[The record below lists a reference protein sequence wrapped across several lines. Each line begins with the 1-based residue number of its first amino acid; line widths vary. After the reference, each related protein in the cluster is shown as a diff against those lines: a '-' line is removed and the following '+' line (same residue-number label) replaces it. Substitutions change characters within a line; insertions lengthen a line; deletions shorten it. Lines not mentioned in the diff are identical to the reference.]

1 VIYRASI
8 GKKECFLLFLA
19 GKYTEK
25 SQYIKVLGGVVS
37 INRLNCDT
45 NLVRQN
51 DQNWKEVNRQKRNK
65 ISGILD

>member
-19 GKYTEK
+19 GKYTKK
-25 SQYIKVLGGVVS
+25 SQYIKVLGEVGS
-37 INRLNCDT
+37 INRLNSEI

-51 DQNWKEVNRQKRNK
+51 DQNWKEVNRKNRNK